1 MWAPV
6 AQPQPQHVH
15 PLPEWLA
22 DEVLE
27 SVSQGYNGGNV
38 MVDEASYSFS
48 PFTVTDCTLF
58 SHFSFQDFVA
68 LAFLDLAKDLDAQI

>member
-22 DEVLE
+22 NEVLE
-27 SVSQGYNGGNV
+27 SVSQGYNRGNV
-38 MVDEASYSFS
+38 MVLEDPSFS
-48 PFTVTDCTLF
+48 P
-58 SHFSFQDFVA
+58 SFSFDDFIYYA
-68 LAFLDLAKDLDAQI
+68 ILNSPIDAEFLP